1 MASLID
7 QAHIYCP
14 LITIVS
20 GKYECMADREKPKRI
35 NYLKIIEL
43 EESKETTLQLNLSF
57 WIKEQLTNQPN
68 KQ

>member
-1 MASLID
+1 
-7 QAHIYCP
+7 
-14 LITIVS
+14 
-20 GKYECMADREKPKRI
+20 MADREKPKRI